1 MLDAMRSRAGGWVA
15 KIFILLLAA
24 SFAVWGVA
32 DVFTSRQGDVLV
44 TVGDVEIT
52 AEEYRDVFN
61 RQVRALGR
69 QIGRAVTPEE
79 ARAMGLDRQI
89 LNQLIRDAA
98 FTAQARQ
105 LGLAVPDRT
114 IADRIAGNPAFQS
127 ADGKFDPQDFRQLLA
142 QNNMSEGQFIASERQ
157 AMLSGA
163 ISDALGSGVKPPQ
176 PLVQALWRYRSER
189 RDAQY
194 FEVGADDVKVAEPS
208 ESQLREFYDKNPA
221 LFEVP
226 ERRQIAIIH
235 ADPKVLGARID
246 ISEEDITAAYERRKD
261 EFGTPERRVIQMIPF
276 ADAAEAEAAL
286 ERIRGGADFLDIAK
300 QKNLSEK
307 DATLGELTRDA
318 VPDPAFAEAAFSLAE
333 GAVSEPVEGR
343 LSTAL
348 LRVTDIIPADQ
359 KPLSEVRDEL
369 AGILQTELGRERVL
383 DIYDEIEDGRAAGQS
398 FEDIAANLDFELR
411 KVEVDRN
418 GADPQ
423 GNIVELP
430 ASEEVLRT
438 AFDLDI
444 GLEAD
449 PVSTEDDGFVWVD
462 VRDIAPATVKRF
474 EDARDE
480 AVTAWRRRQTSE
492 AVLAKARDMKKE
504 AESGTSFEDL
514 ARQAGSTVQSVT
526 DIGRGSQNE
535 ALGRAGVEALF
546 SVPESGIAVA
556 LDASGDTARVIK
568 SSPVLA
574 QPFDSSSKEA
584 SEIAEA
590 IGAGLGDDL
599 TAQYS
604 AALQSSLEVELNETL
619 WRRVSSGQI

>member
-1 MLDAMRSRAGGWVA
+1 MRSRAGGWVA

-44 TVGDVEIT
+44 SVGDVEIT
-52 AEEYRDVFN
+52 AEEYRTVFN
-61 RQVRALGR
+61 RQVRAVGR
-69 QIGRAVTPEE
+69 QIGRAITPEE

-105 LGLAVPDRT
+105 LGLAVPDQT

-127 ADGKFDPQDFRQLLA
+127 SDGKFDPQDFRRLLA
-142 QNNMSEGQFIASERQ
+142 QNGMSEGQFIASERQ

-176 PLVQALWRYRSER
+176 PLVQALWRYSSER

-194 FEVGADDVKVAEPS
+194 FEVGAEDVTMAEPG
-208 ESQLREFYDKNPA
+208 ESQLREFYEENPA
-221 LFEVP
+221 LFEIP

-235 ADPKVLGARID
+235 ADPAVLGARID
-246 ISEEDITAAYERRKD
+246 ISEEDIAAAYERRKQ

-276 ADAAEAEAAL
+276 ADAAEAGAAL
-286 ERIRGGADFLDIAK
+286 ERIRGGAEFLDIAK
-300 QKNLSEK
+300 EKNLSEE
-307 DATLGELTRDA
+307 DATLGELARDG
-318 VPDPAFAEAAFSLAE
+318 VPDPAFAEAAFGLAQ

-348 LRVTDIIPADQ
+348 IRVTDIIPADQ

-369 AGILQTELGRERVL
+369 ARLLQTELGRERVL
-383 DIYDEIEDGRAAGQS
+383 DLYDEIEDGRAAGQS
-398 FEDIAANLDFELR
+398 FEDIAANLDLELR
-411 KVEVDRN
+411 KVEIDRR
-418 GADPQ
+418 GADAQ
-423 GNIVELP
+423 GKIVELP
-430 ASEEVLRT
+430 ASQEVVRT

-449 PVSTEDDGFVWVD
+449 PVSTADDGFVWVD
-462 VRDIAPATVKRF
+462 VRDIAPAAVKSF
-474 EDARDE
+474 DAARDE
-480 AVTAWRRRQTSE
+480 AVTAWKRRQTSE
-492 AVLAKARDMKKE
+492 AVLAKAREMKKQ
-504 AESGTSFEDL
+504 AESGTNFEDL

-535 ALGRAGVEALF
+535 ALGRAAIEALF
-546 SVPESGIAVA
+546 GVPESGIAVA
-556 LDASGDTARVIK
+556 LDRSGESAKVIK
-568 SSPVLA
+568 SSAVLA
-574 QPFDSSSKEA
+574 QPFDSSSKDA
-584 SEIAEA
+584 TEIAEA
-590 IGAGLGDDL
+590 IAAGLGDDL

-604 AALQSSLEVELNETL
+604 AALQSSLEVKVNEAL
-619 WRRVSSGQI
+619 WQRVSSGQI